1 MRDFFSG
8 RPRKGIDKCPKTC
21 IIVFVRQNIAGLCK
35 GSTADSDSVCEGSNP
50 SPAASEQ
57 KLKILYF
64 QGVLSFFLSLA
75 KLFLRGSWFQIFQIF
90 QILCVKLCVKKSGK
104 NWGVRII
111 PSGAHEK
118 GE

>member
-1 MRDFFSG
+1 LIINAFFFS
-8 RPRKGIDKCPKTC
+8 
-21 IIVFVRQNIAGLCK
+21 VFLNFTRFDN
-35 GSTADSDSVCEGSNP
+35 SNP

-104 NWGVRII
+104 NWDVRII